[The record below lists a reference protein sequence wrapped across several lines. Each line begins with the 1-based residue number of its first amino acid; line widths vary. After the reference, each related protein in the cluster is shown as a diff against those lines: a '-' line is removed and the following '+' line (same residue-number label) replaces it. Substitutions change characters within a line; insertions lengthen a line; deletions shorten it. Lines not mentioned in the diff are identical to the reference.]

1 MRSAL
6 AATLVVLAA
15 TVTAQGQAQA
25 PKRVQTVTVKPP
37 DPQTPADT
45 AKAMADP
52 GRMSLQSDLAWF
64 GAYNGL
70 INGEVSDRLVAAIKA
85 FQKDNGGKQ
94 TGVLNPQE
102 RGALS
107 AAAKALSDRAGWKI
121 GFDPVNGIRLGLPTK
136 LAPVQSAGAT
146 GSKWSS
152 AQGRSEEHTS
162 ELQSQSNLVC

>member
-1 MRSAL
+1 MGSAL

-15 TVTAQGQAQA
+15 TVTVQAQAQA
-25 PKRVQTVTVKPP
+25 PKRVQPVTVAPP
-37 DPQTPADT
+37 QPQTPADT
-45 AKAMADP
+45 AKAMADAD
-52 GRMSLQSDLAWF
+52 RMSLQSDLAWV
-64 GAYNGL
+64 GTYNGL
-70 INGEVSDRLVAAIKA
+70 INGEVSDRLVAAIKS
-85 FQKDNGGKQ
+85 FQKDNSGKQ

-146 GSKWSS
+146 GSKWS
-152 AQGRSEEHTS
+152 
-162 ELQSQSNLVC
+162 